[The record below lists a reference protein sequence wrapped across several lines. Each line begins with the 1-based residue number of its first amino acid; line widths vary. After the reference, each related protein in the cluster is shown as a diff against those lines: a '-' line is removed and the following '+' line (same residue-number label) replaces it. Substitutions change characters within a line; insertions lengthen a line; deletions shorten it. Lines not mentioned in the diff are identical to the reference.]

1 MCNKLNAPLPEVTV
15 VGAGLA
21 GSEAA
26 WILAEAGVNVDLY
39 EMRPIVKTEAH
50 RTALPAE
57 LVCSNS
63 LGSDLPDRASGLL
76 KEELRRMNSL
86 LVRAAEETRVPAG
99 AALAVDRDL
108 FSKKVADAL
117 ENHPQIRI
125 LRQELRDIP
134 TDRPTLLAAGP
145 LASPALSE
153 SLARLTG
160 KENLFFFDAIAPVV
174 SADSIDFT
182 RAFRASRYDR
192 DGSGDGDYINCPFTR
207 EEYET
212 FIAALLSAERIPLRS
227 FEEAIRSGVRIGRGP
242 FFEGCLPIEVL
253 AERGKDALAF
263 GPLRP
268 VGLIDPRTGKR
279 PWACLQL
286 RQDNRNGSA
295 YNLVGFQTNLKY
307 PEQKR
312 VFRTI
317 PGLENAEFL
326 RYGEMHRNTFIAAA
340 GVLNR
345 GLQLIRYPNVFIA
358 GQLAGVEGYMGNIA
372 FGHVAARN
380 MVRYLRNEPPV
391 DWPEETMI
399 GALLKAVTGND
410 TDDIQPVKA
419 NFGILPELDAAIRS
433 KKERA
438 AQHVARALERYETD
452 PFWDR

>member
-1 MCNKLNAPLPEVTV
+1 M
-15 VGAGLA
+15 
-21 GSEAA
+21 
-26 WILAEAGVNVDLY
+26 
-39 EMRPIVKTEAH
+39 
-50 RTALPAE
+50 
-57 LVCSNS
+57 
-63 LGSDLPDRASGLL
+63 
-76 KEELRRMNSL
+76 
-86 LVRAAEETRVPAG
+86 
-99 AALAVDRDL
+99 L
-108 FSKKVADAL
+108 F
-117 ENHPQIRI
+117 
-125 LRQELRDIP
+125 
-134 TDRPTLLAAGP
+134 
-145 LASPALSE
+145 
-153 SLARLTG
+153 
-160 KENLFFFDAIAPVV
+160 
-174 SADSIDFT
+174 
-182 RAFRASRYDR
+182 
-192 DGSGDGDYINCPFTR
+192 
-207 EEYET
+207 
-212 FIAALLSAERIPLRS
+212 RS
-227 FEEAIRSGVRIGRGP
+227 
-242 FFEGCLPIEVL
+242 
-253 AERGKDALAF
+253 
-263 GPLRP
+263 
-268 VGLIDPRTGKR
+268 

-452 PFWDR
+452 PFWDRAPKIGRASCRERV

>member
-1 MCNKLNAPLPEVTV
+1 MVQDTNPSVIV

-26 WILAEAGVNVDLY
+26 WILAEAGINVNLY
-39 EMRPIVKTEAH
+39 EMRPVVKTEAH
-50 RTALPAE
+50 RTAMPAE

-86 LVRAAEETRVPAG
+86 LVRAAEEARVPAG

-108 FSKKVADAL
+108 FSKRVGDAL
-117 ENHPQIRI
+117 ENHPRIQIF
-125 LRQELRDIP
+125 RQELRDIP

-160 KENLFFFDAIAPVV
+160 KENLFFFDAIAPIV

-192 DGSGDGDYINCPFTR
+192 DESGGDYINCPFTQ

-242 FFEGCLPIEVL
+242 FFEGCLPIEIL
-253 AERGKDALAF
+253 AERGKEALAF

-268 VGLIDPRTGKR
+268 VGLIDPKTGKR

-286 RQDNRNGSA
+286 RQDNHHGSA

-312 VFRTI
+312 VFRMI

-345 GLQLIRYPNVFIA
+345 GLQLIQYPNVFIA

-380 MVRYLRNEPPV
+380 MVRYIRDEAPI
-391 DWPEETMI
+391 DWPEDTMI
-399 GALLKAVTGND
+399 GALLKAVTGNVSND
-410 TDDIQPVKA
+410 VQPIKA
-419 NFGILPELDAAIRS
+419 NFGILPELNAPIRS

-438 AQHVARALERYETD
+438 VRQAARALERYETD
-452 PFWDR
+452 SFWDR